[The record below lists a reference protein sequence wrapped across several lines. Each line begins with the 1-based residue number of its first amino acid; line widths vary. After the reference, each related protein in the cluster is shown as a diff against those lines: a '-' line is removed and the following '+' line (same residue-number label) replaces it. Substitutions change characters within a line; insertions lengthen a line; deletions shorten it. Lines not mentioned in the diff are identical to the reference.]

1 MKIEFAALITVL
13 SVCASIYFGLSSYRR
28 NQKTDDK
35 QEAAAS
41 TTTLVKLE
49 NIGNGVNEIKSEM
62 KSIREESRENR
73 DRLIKNEE
81 STKQAHRRLDKIEG
95 ER

>member
-1 MKIEFAALITVL
+1 VKIELMVL
-13 SVCASIYFGLSSYRR
+13 VTIISICSSIYFGLASFRR
-28 NQKTDDK
+28 NQKSDDK
-35 QEAAAS
+35 EEVATS
-41 TTTLVKLE
+41 TSTLVKLE

>member
-1 MKIEFAALITVL
+1 MKIEVMVAITII
-13 SVCASIYFGLSSYRR
+13 STCMSIYFGLSGYRR
-28 NQKTDDK
+28 NQKSDDK
-35 QEAAAS
+35 QEAATS

>member
-1 MKIEFAALITVL
+1 MVL
-13 SVCASIYFGLSSYRR
+13 LTIFSICFSIYFGLSSYRR
-28 NQKTDDK
+28 NQKSDDK